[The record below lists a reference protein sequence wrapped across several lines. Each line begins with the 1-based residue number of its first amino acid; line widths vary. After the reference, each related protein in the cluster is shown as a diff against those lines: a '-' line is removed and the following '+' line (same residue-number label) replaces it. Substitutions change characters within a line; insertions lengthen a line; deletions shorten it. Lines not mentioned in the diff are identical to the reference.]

1 MGTTEAAAPV
11 QPEAEEA
18 KETTAVAAPAEA
30 DQAETDTPEAES
42 TASAETSDAK
52 PTSDKAEE
60 AEKPA
65 EPEKPAAP
73 EKSASSEKPAVSDKP
88 EPESA
93 IVQKVPRYR
102 CLDTQCVHSIA
113 KLDPASV
120 KTGDLPER
128 IESLK
133 QNVFLESSD
142 LFAPGSYVGFGLT
155 VPDRPL
161 AYQAKGVV
169 RWISDDPKGFGLQ
182 LFEVTAEK
190 VEAGKQASAVQ
201 EAPAEGASAPAGG
214 STIPLPEPETLSE
227 LLAGLLG
234 KEIKAE
240 TSSTWQPTADRPA
253 CVAAFG
259 PEDGP
264 TSCLWVFDLDASI
277 YTGAALTMTPPE
289 EAKEA
294 VKANELREGFVENV
308 HEIFNV
314 GSSLFNAGEAQLM
327 LKNAHVTKDELPAG
341 VQKLLENPPARL
353 DLEIDVPDYGKG
365 KVSVIV
371 S

>member
-11 QPEAEEA
+11 QPEAGEA
-18 KETTAVAAPAEA
+18 KETAAVAAPAEA
-30 DQAETDTPEAES
+30 DQAETDKPEAES
-42 TASAETSDAK
+42 TAAAETSDAK

-65 EPEKPAAP
+65 SP
-73 EKSASSEKPAVSDKP
+73 EKSASSEKPAASDKP

-113 KLDPASV
+113 KLDPGSV
-120 KTGDLPER
+120 GTGDLPER
-128 IESLK
+128 IDGLK

-161 AYQAKGVV
+161 AYRARGVV

-182 LFEVTAEK
+182 LFEVTSEK
-190 VEAGKQASAVQ
+190 VDAAKQASAVQ
-201 EAPAEGASAPAGG
+201 EAPAEEASAPVGG
-214 STIPLPEPETLSE
+214 SSIPLPEPETMSE

-240 TSSTWQPTADRPA
+240 TTSTWQPTADRPA

-259 PEDGP
+259 PDDGP
-264 TSCLWVFDLDASI
+264 TSCLWVFDMDASI

-314 GSSLFNAGEAQLM
+314 GSSLFNAGDAQLM
-327 LKNAHVTKDELPAG
+327 LKDAHVTKDELPAG
-341 VQKLLENPPARL
+341 VQKLLDSPPARL